1 MLLGALR
8 APAAWLVIFPGGPSP
23 PDPHAPGD
31 PPLSADRSAAGW
43 GWVCHLRWHDPRT
56 PALRVPCSRQIPL
69 RWAGVRFAT
78 CGGTAPPDPTPV
90 VAPTLVVAVG
100 PRLVVRFPWSL
111 AGGWGLGGVVL
122 GGIYSSLPSE

>member
-56 PALRVPCSRQIPL
+56 PRCGFPAR
-69 RWAGVRFAT
+69 ARFRCVGLGFVLPRAV
-78 CGGTAPPDPTPV
+78 AQPP
-90 VAPTLVVAVG
+90 G
-100 PRLVVRFPWSL
+100 PH
-111 AGGWGLGGVVL
+111 AGGCGWTSARGAVSLESCWWLGVWAAWCS